1 MYLNGQRRCTLLATE
16 FIEAGNYSNPGAA
29 DPCGRRGN
37 NGSVGP
43 VFGFRPALYLH

>member
-1 MYLNGQRRCTLLATE
+1 MNGQRRCTLLATE
-16 FIEAGNYSNPGAA
+16 FIEAGNYTNTGAI

-37 NGSVGP
+37 TSTGGVGP